1 MQHPEHPEVER
12 WLAQHG
18 LTNAEPTQLLAAR
31 LAVRRRAKVADSLL
45 LATFLIGA
53 ALTHVLGL
61 PIGVTS
67 SWQLLVVLVAL
78 VVGLLV
84 AQWLLGWWVRRVDQ
98 RAGAHLVRRVAHPAE
113 LGWSAVLGRPHVIFT
128 VATFTGAFLLAVS
141 VLRVPDPSL
150 RNGAIVVLIGLAGA
164 GAGLI
169 MQLRQVLAS
178 PAVAD
183 DEASLTADV
192 IMRVEDARALVTP
205 SLVWSLPAIF
215 LYGDSFGWWNA
226 VALALVVVG
235 AIAYSLI
242 QVRALGVGTTAR
254 RAMAAR

>member
-1 MQHPEHPEVER
+1 MRQADHTEARR
-12 WLAQHG
+12 WLARHG
-18 LTNAEPTQLLAAR
+18 LADAEPTPLLAAR

-45 LATFLIGA
+45 LAAFLIGA

-61 PIGVTS
+61 PADGGS
-67 SWQLLVVLVAL
+67 SWPLLVLAAL

-84 AQWLLGWWVRRVDQ
+84 AQWLLGWWVRRVDR
-98 RAGAHLVRRVAHPAE
+98 RAGARLARRVAHPVE
-113 LGWSAVLGRPHVIFT
+113 LGWPAVLGRPYALFT
-128 VATFTGAFLLAVS
+128 VATFTGASLLAVS
-141 VLRVPDPSL
+141 VLPVSESSL
-150 RNGAIVVLIGLAGA
+150 RHGAIVVLIGLAGA
-164 GAGLI
+164 GAGII

-178 PAVAD
+178 PAVAQ

-215 LYGDSFGWWNA
+215 LYGESLGWWN
-226 VALALVVVG
+226 VVSLALVVAG
-235 AIAYSLI
+235 AIALCLI
-242 QVRALGVGTTAR
+242 QNRTTGVATTAR